1 MILTSFNLENILSS
15 IALETGTAINNLIID
30 STSLQPV
37 LLDDVLNVLRHV
49 TRYETWREKESS
61 LHILLIV
68 PAFQKIGNR

>member
-1 MILTSFNLENILSS
+1 MTLTSLNLENILSS
-15 IALETGTAINNLIID
+15 LALETGTAINNLIID

-37 LLDDVLNVLRHV
+37 LLDNALKVLRHV